1 MALHGSLVDI
11 SLPDVIQLV
20 SVSGKTGVF
29 TLSSEGVDGKI
40 FLKDGQ
46 IIDATAGKLSG
57 ELAVYEMTTWRKGQ
71 FIFTANIES
80 ERVTVTKSNTNLM
93 MEAARRFD
101 EFRVLQRKIPSM
113 DVIPYFLPR
122 DPAQDQIT
130 LSPQEWAVV
139 TKVDGL
145 LSIKQLE
152 EATGLPAFDVC
163 KVLYG
168 LVTSGLISMRSAEDE
183 KAIPDQGPPLGPS
196 PQPAE
201 QKPAPG
207 QPPGLS
213 LRSLFALADNVRKAA
228 DDCVGLSGSIAVEKQ
243 YRIAR
248 AEIEAGK
255 GLTAVQSLVDRLAR
269 AISLLEGGDRAGE
282 FLRKVH
288 PLLQP

>member
-1 MALHGSLVDI
+1 MALHGSLADI

-40 FLKDGQ
+40 FLRDGQ
-46 IIDATAGKLSG
+46 IIDAAAGKLSG
-57 ELAVYEMTTWRKGQ
+57 ELAVYEMATWRKGQ

-93 MEAARRFD
+93 MEAARRLD

-122 DPAQDQIT
+122 EPGQDQIT

-152 EATGLPAFDVC
+152 QATGLPAFDVC
-163 KVLYG
+163 KVLFG
-168 LVTSGLISMRSAEDE
+168 LVTSGLIALQSAEDE
-183 KAIPDQGPPLGPS
+183 KGRPAQGPPLGPS
-196 PQPAE
+196 PQAAE
-201 QKPAPG
+201 QKPAQG
-207 QPPGLS
+207 QSSGLS
-213 LRSLFALADNVRKAA
+213 LRSMFALADNVRKVA

-248 AEIEAGK
+248 VDIEAGK
-255 GLTAVQSLVDRLAR
+255 GVAAVQALVDRLAR
-269 AISLLEGGDRAGE
+269 AISLLEGDDKAGE